1 MPKAL
6 FYSSTG
12 PSFQCL
18 LNSRSCENGAL
29 KPAYNRSMTKQFLQ
43 SPPSDTHKLGE
54 FDLIRDI
61 FTTRA
66 AQMMKAKPQYAPL
79 LGIGDDGAVIASR
92 PNQELVITTD
102 MLVADRHFFTD
113 ADPYLVG
120 KKSLAV
126 NLSDLAAMGAKPTGF
141 TLALALPKQKQAWL
155 HGFAN
160 GLFDLA
166 DLFDCHLIGGDTCQG
181 PLTISIT
188 AFGVVPNGQA
198 IKRSGA
204 RVGDSIWVS
213 GELGDARLA
222 LGYLRK
228 EWSLDLE
235 PEELN
240 RINQRLHCPLPR
252 VALGIALRGIA
263 TSALDISDG
272 LLGDLRH
279 ILEASHVGA
288 QINLEALPRSQVL
301 RRQVE
306 AIQYQ
311 CATSGGDDYELCFT
325 ANPNQHDN
333 IKNLS
338 KELGLPLTCIGQI
351 TEAQDENLLILQD
364 SDGIPLSP
372 EKSQA
377 LQRSFDHFRE

>member
-1 MPKAL
+1 M
-6 FYSSTG
+6 S
-12 PSFQCL
+12 
-18 LNSRSCENGAL
+18 
-29 KPAYNRSMTKQFLQ
+29 KQLAQ
-43 SPPSDTHKLGE
+43 NPPSNTRKLGE
-54 FDLIRDI
+54 FELIRDI
-61 FTTRA
+61 FQTRA
-66 AQMMKAKPQYAPL
+66 DQMMKAKPKNAPL
-79 LGIGDDGAVIASR
+79 LGIGDDGAVIAC
-92 PNQELVITTD
+92 QLKEELVITTD
-102 MLVADRHFFTD
+102 MLVADQHFFADT
-113 ADPYLVG
+113 DPYLVG

-126 NLSDLAAMGAKPTGF
+126 NLSDLAAMGAAPIGF

-188 AFGVVPNGQA
+188 AFGLVPNGQA
-198 IKRSGA
+198 ILRSGA
-204 RVGDSIWVS
+204 QVGDSIWVS

-222 LGYLRK
+222 LGCIRK
-228 EWSLDLE
+228 EWSLDLDA
-235 PEELN
+235 EELN
-240 RINQRLHCPLPR
+240 RINQRLHSPLPR
-252 VALGIALRGIA
+252 VTLGIALREIA
-263 TSALDISDG
+263 TAALDVSDG

-288 QINLEALPRSQVL
+288 QINLDALPRSQVL
-301 RRQVE
+301 RRQDQ

-311 CATSGGDDYELCFT
+311 CAASGGDDYELCFT

-333 IKNLS
+333 IASLS

-351 TEAQDENLLILQD
+351 TEVQNESLLILEN
-364 SDGIPLSP
+364 SDGIPLGP

-377 LQRSFDHFRE
+377 LLRSFDHFRD

>member
-1 MPKAL
+1 
-6 FYSSTG
+6 
-12 PSFQCL
+12 
-18 LNSRSCENGAL
+18 
-29 KPAYNRSMTKQFLQ
+29 MTKQFLQ

-54 FDLIRDI
+54 FELIRDI
-61 FTTRA
+61 FKTRA
-66 AQMMKAKPQYAPL
+66 DRMIKTEPHNAPL
-79 LGIGDDGAVIASR
+79 LGIGDDGAVIVCH
-92 PNQELVITTD
+92 PNEELVITTD
-102 MLVADRHFFTD
+102 MLVADRHFFADT
-113 ADPYLVG
+113 DPYLIG

-188 AFGVVPNGQA
+188 AFGAVPNGQA

-204 RVGDSIWVS
+204 QAGDSIWVS

-252 VALGIALRGIA
+252 VPLGIALRGIA
-263 TSALDISDG
+263 SSALDISDG

-279 ILEASHVGA
+279 ILEASQVGA
-288 QINLEALPRSQVL
+288 KINLDALPRSQVL

-306 AIQYQ
+306 AIQHQ
-311 CATSGGDDYELCFT
+311 CAASGGDDYELCFT

-333 IKNLS
+333 IMSLS
-338 KELGLPLTCIGQI
+338 KELALPLTCIGQI
-351 TEAQDENLLILQD
+351 TEAQDQSLLILED
-364 SDGIPLSP
+364 SDGIPLST

-377 LQRSFDHFRE
+377 LQKSFDHFRD

>member
-1 MPKAL
+1 M
-6 FYSSTG
+6 G
-12 PSFQCL
+12 V
-18 LNSRSCENGAL
+18 L
-29 KPAYNRSMTKQFLQ
+29 KPAYNTKMTKQFLQ

-54 FDLIRDI
+54 FELIRDI
-61 FTTRA
+61 FKTRA
-66 AQMMKAKPQYAPL
+66 LQMMRAKPQHAPL
-79 LGIGDDGAVIASR
+79 LGIGDDGAVIACH
-92 PNQELVITTD
+92 PNEELVITTD
-102 MLVADRHFFTD
+102 MLVADRHFFAD

-188 AFGVVPNGQA
+188 AFGAVPNGQA

-204 RVGDSIWVS
+204 QMGDSIWVS

-222 LGYLRK
+222 LGCIRK
-228 EWSLDLE
+228 EWPLDLDA
-235 PEELN
+235 EELN
-240 RINQRLHCPLPR
+240 RINQRLHSPLPR
-252 VALGIALRGIA
+252 VTLGMALREIA
-263 TSALDISDG
+263 TAALDVSDG

-288 QINLEALPRSQVL
+288 KINLDALPRSTVL
-301 RRQVE
+301 RRQDQ

-311 CATSGGDDYELCFT
+311 CAASGGDDYELCFT
-325 ANPNQHDN
+325 ANPNQHAK
-333 IKNLS
+333 IASLS

-351 TEAQDENLLILQD
+351 TEAQNESLLILED

-377 LQRSFDHFRE
+377 LLRSFDHFRD

>member
-1 MPKAL
+1 
-6 FYSSTG
+6 
-12 PSFQCL
+12 
-18 LNSRSCENGAL
+18 
-29 KPAYNRSMTKQFLQ
+29 MTKQFLQ
-43 SPPSDTHKLGE
+43 SPPSNTHKLGE
-54 FDLIRDI
+54 FELIRDI
-61 FTTRA
+61 FKTRA
-66 AQMMKAKPQYAPL
+66 EQMMKAKPQHAPL

-92 PNQELVITTD
+92 PNEELVITTD
-102 MLVADRHFFTD
+102 MLVADRHFFAD

-141 TLALALPKQKQAWL
+141 TLALALPKQRQAWL

-166 DLFDCHLIGGDTCQG
+166 ELFDCHLIGGDTCQG

-188 AFGVVPNGQA
+188 AFGVIPSGQA

-204 RVGDSIWVS
+204 QVGDSIWVS

-222 LGYLRK
+222 LAHHRN
-228 EWSLDLE
+228 EWSLNLESKDLDQV
-235 PEELN
+235 
-240 RINQRLHCPLPR
+240 NQRLHSPVPR
-252 VALGIALRGIA
+252 VALGIALREIA

-288 QINLEALPRSQVL
+288 QINIDALPRSQVL
-301 RRQVE
+301 RRQAQ

-311 CATSGGDDYELCFT
+311 CAASGGDDYELCFT
-325 ANPNQHDN
+325 TNSNQHDK
-333 IKNLS
+333 ITKLS
-338 KELGLPLTCIGQI
+338 AELGLPLTCIGQI
-351 TEAQDENLLILQD
+351 IKSQDENSLILEN
-364 SDGIPLSP
+364 SDGVPLSP
-372 EKSQA
+372 KQTKE
-377 LQRSFDHFRE
+377 LQRSFDHFRD

>member
-1 MPKAL
+1 
-6 FYSSTG
+6 
-12 PSFQCL
+12 
-18 LNSRSCENGAL
+18 
-29 KPAYNRSMTKQFLQ
+29 MTKQFLQ

-61 FTTRA
+61 FKKRA
-66 AQMMKAKPQYAPL
+66 LQMMRTKPQHAPL
-79 LGIGDDGAVIASR
+79 LGIGDDGALIACH
-92 PNQELVITTD
+92 PNEEQVITTD
-102 MLVADRHFFTD
+102 MLVADRHFFAD
-113 ADPYLVG
+113 ADPYFVG

-188 AFGVVPNGQA
+188 AFGVVPRGQA

-222 LGYLRK
+222 LGCIRK
-228 EWSLDLE
+228 EWPLNLDA
-235 PEELN
+235 EEVN
-240 RINQRLHCPLPR
+240 RINQRLHSPLPR

-272 LLGDLRH
+272 LLGDLCH
-279 ILEASHVGA
+279 ILETSHVSA
-288 QINLEALPRSQVL
+288 KINLDALPRSTVL
-301 RRQVE
+301 RRQAQ

-311 CATSGGDDYELCFT
+311 CAASGGDDYELCFT
-325 ANPNQHDN
+325 ANPDQHDK
-333 IKNLS
+333 IASLS

-351 TEAQDENLLILQD
+351 TKAQDKSLFILED
-364 SDGIPLSP
+364 GEGIPLGP

-377 LQRSFDHFRE
+377 LLRSFDHFRD

>member
-1 MPKAL
+1 
-6 FYSSTG
+6 
-12 PSFQCL
+12 
-18 LNSRSCENGAL
+18 
-29 KPAYNRSMTKQFLQ
+29 MTKQFLQ
-43 SPPSDTHKLGE
+43 SPPSDTHRLGE

-61 FTTRA
+61 FKTRA
-66 AQMMKAKPQYAPL
+66 NQMMKAKPQHAPL
-79 LGIGDDGAVIASR
+79 LGIGDDGAVIACH
-92 PNQELVITTD
+92 PNEELVITTD
-102 MLVADRHFFTD
+102 MLVADRHFFAD

-126 NLSDLAAMGAKPTGF
+126 NLSDLAAMGANPTGF

-204 RVGDSIWVS
+204 QVGDSIWVS

-222 LGYLRK
+222 LGHHK
-228 EWSLDLE
+228 NEWSLNLE
-235 PEELN
+235 SEELN
-240 RINQRLHCPLPR
+240 RINHRLHSPLPR
-252 VALGIALRGIA
+252 VALGIALREIA
-263 TSALDISDG
+263 TAGLDISDG

-288 QINLEALPRSQVL
+288 RINVDALPRSQVL
-301 RRQVE
+301 RRQAEV
-306 AIQYQ
+306 IQYQ
-311 CATSGGDDYELCFT
+311 CAASGGDDYELCFT

-333 IKNLS
+333 ITSLS
-338 KELGLPLTCIGQI
+338 KELRLPLTCIGQV
-351 TEAQDENLLILQD
+351 TEFQDKNVLILE
-364 SDGIPLSP
+364 DGYGTPLSS
-372 EKSQA
+372 EQSNE
-377 LQRSFDHFRE
+377 LQRSFDHFRD

>member
-1 MPKAL
+1 
-6 FYSSTG
+6 
-12 PSFQCL
+12 
-18 LNSRSCENGAL
+18 
-29 KPAYNRSMTKQFLQ
+29 MTKQFLQ
-43 SPPSDTHKLGE
+43 SPPADPQTLGE
-54 FDLIRDI
+54 FELIRDI
-61 FTTRA
+61 FKTRA
-66 AQMMKAKPQYAPL
+66 EEMIKAKPQHAPL
-79 LGIGDDGAVIASR
+79 LGIGDDGAVITCH
-92 PNQELVITTD
+92 PNEELVITTD
-102 MLVADRHFFTD
+102 MLVADRHFFADT
-113 ADPYLVG
+113 DPYLVG

-166 DLFDCHLIGGDTCQG
+166 DVFDCHLIGGDTCQG

-204 RVGDSIWVS
+204 QVGDSIWVS

-222 LGYLRK
+222 LGCLRK
-228 EWSLDLE
+228 EWSLDLDA
-235 PEELN
+235 EELN
-240 RINQRLHCPLPR
+240 RINRRLHSPLPR

-279 ILEASHVGA
+279 ILEASRVGA
-288 QINLEALPRSQVL
+288 QINVDALPRSQVL

-306 AIQYQ
+306 TIQYQ
-311 CATSGGDDYELCFT
+311 CAASGGDDYELCFT
-325 ANPNQHDN
+325 ANPNQQDN
-333 IKNLS
+333 IASLS
-338 KELGLPLTCIGQI
+338 KELGLPLTRIGQI
-351 TEAQDENLLILQD
+351 TEARDESLLILQGR
-364 SDGIPLSP
+364 DGIPLSP